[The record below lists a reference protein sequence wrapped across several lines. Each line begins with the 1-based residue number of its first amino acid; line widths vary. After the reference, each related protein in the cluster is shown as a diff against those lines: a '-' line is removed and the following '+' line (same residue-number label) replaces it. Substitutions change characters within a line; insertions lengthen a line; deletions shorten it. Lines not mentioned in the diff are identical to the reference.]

1 MITNFSK
8 MKKTLLTIVVC
19 LIGFTGFSQ
28 TRNQYVPGYIKPSTG
43 TYVEGYNRTLPNNTN
58 IDNYSTFRYT
68 NLYTGNVGTKPQ
80 DYSTGASS
88 YGQGQIIYTGPK
100 GGQYYIN
107 GNGNKTYV
115 PKQPW

>member
-1 MITNFSK
+1 
-8 MKKTLLTIVVC
+8 MKKTLLTIAIC
-19 LIGFTGFSQ
+19 LIGFSGFSQ

-58 IDNYSTFRYT
+58 IDNYSTYGNT
-68 NLYTGNVGTKPQ
+68 NPYTGSLGTVPQ
-80 DYSTGASS
+80 DYSSGASS
-88 YGQGQIIYTGPK
+88 YGQGQTIYTGPR